1 MELFYF
7 ILFYYGLLYVIYGIK
22 YLWFLNFVGLFNR
35 MKILFILRVLVD
47 NVLGLGILLSK
58 FMLCF

>member
-1 MELFYF
+1 MF
-7 ILFYYGLLYVIYGIK
+7 GLLYVIYGIK
-22 YLWFLNFVGLFNR
+22 YLWFLNFVVLFNR

-58 FMLCF
+58 YMLCF